1 MKEDRCGDAIFVN
14 AKRGAEKQGLKRKT
28 ERSYLGA
35 VKRLP
40 PTIPVQRSSKPTAY
54 RELVVLSVHLSAA
67 PLSQMSMVQMTFVQ
81 SWNFQV
87 NFFVTANVTSVPAT
101 VFFIFH
107 TMFLFCLQ
115 NALEVR

>member
-1 MKEDRCGDAIFVN
+1 M
-14 AKRGAEKQGLKRKT
+14 
-28 ERSYLGA
+28 
-35 VKRLP
+35 
-40 PTIPVQRSSKPTAY
+40 QRSSKPTAY
-54 RELVVLSVHLSAA
+54 RELVILWVRLSAA

-87 NFFVTANVTSVPAT
+87 TLFVNANVTSVPVT

-107 TMFLFCLQ
+107 RMLLFCLQ

>member
-1 MKEDRCGDAIFVN
+1 MQKE
-14 AKRGAEKQGLKRKT
+14 GLKRKT
-28 ERSYLGA
+28 EHNYLGA

-107 TMFLFCLQ
+107 TMLLFCLQ

>member
-1 MKEDRCGDAIFVN
+1 MQKE
-14 AKRGAEKQGLKRKT
+14 GLKRRSEKKNRT
-28 ERSYLGA
+28 YSYLGA

-107 TMFLFCLQ
+107 TMLLFCLQ

>member
-1 MKEDRCGDAIFVN
+1 MQKE
-14 AKRGAEKQGLKRKT
+14 GLKRKT
-28 ERSYLGA
+28 EHNYYLGA

-40 PTIPVQRSSKPTAY
+40 WTIPVQRSSKPTAY
-54 RELVVLSVHLSAA
+54 RELVILSVRLSAA
-67 PLSQMSMVQMTFVQ
+67 QLSQMSMVQMTFVQ

-87 NFFVTANVTSVPAT
+87 TLFVNANVTSVPAT

-107 TMFLFCLQ
+107 RMLLFCLQ